1 MKTPLKT
8 PEMFLSYRAPRFSDL
23 PPPKFLGATVATV
36 SANSTRLGAADQ
48 PWLHQIEC
56 FPGLVCGGSQC
67 VFFWGV
73 GLKHLKPRIV
83 DWLCFPPWWDTTSV
97 PHLLTE
103 PLVCLQESWILFIH
117 ILWPSI
123 RGKLFFSVIRCC
135 SLSLLIFRQAI
146 WEWITRQPC
155 GDLAIPF

>member
-1 MKTPLKT
+1 MSFLTQKKQQTTFRVTIFCENPLKT

-67 VFFWGV
+67 VFFFLGGGGIKASKTEDCGLVVFSPMVGYNLCTPFTNRTVGV
-73 GLKHLKPRIV
+73 SPRIM
-83 DWLCFPPWWDTTSV
+83 DSIY
-97 PHLLTE
+97 PHLM
-103 PLVCLQESWILFIH
+103 
-117 ILWPSI
+117 
-123 RGKLFFSVIRCC
+123 
-135 SLSLLIFRQAI
+135 AI
-146 WEWITRQPC
+146 
-155 GDLAIPF
+155 A